1 MGWRRASGFYGWTLE
16 GEVVTALKV
25 SSREGTMAVQ
35 GIEVDCLSFV
45 AAAAAAAGGGAVV
58 VWW

>member
-1 MGWRRASGFYGWTLE
+1 MGWRRLSGFYGWTLE

-25 SSREGTMAVQ
+25 YSREGTMVVQ
-35 GIEVDCLSFV
+35 GIEVDFLSFV
-45 AAAAAAAGGGAVV
+45 AAATAAGGGAVV